1 VGEAPVA
8 QAISPKSFN
17 PQLVLRIGLVE
28 PTANPEQLLELIELH
43 LETLTLHEEVGRVR
57 VRAAAVGRLSERQG
71 ELFTDRWPRNPH
83 QLAVLINRLSSRLGH
98 ESVVRAELG
107 KSPVPERAVRWK
119 AITARGKREG
129 GGRKVEARQSAPPF
143 HLPPSVRPLLLHPR
157 PQAIEVVSV
166 APDGPPQFV
175 WLENR
180 REQIVHHVGPERI
193 ETLWWRGP
201 AVRRDY
207 YRIATE
213 SGEHLWIFRRL
224 TDARWFVHGMF
235 A

>member
-1 VGEAPVA
+1 
-8 QAISPKSFN
+8 
-17 PQLVLRIGLVE
+17 VE

-43 LETLTLHEEVGRVR
+43 LETLALHEEVDRVH

-83 QLAVLINRLSSRLGH
+83 QLAVLINRLSSRLGY

-107 KSPVPERAVRWK
+107 KSPVPERAVRYKEWE
-119 AITARGKREG
+119 RGRRGEGEKRTHH
-129 GGRKVEARQSAPPF
+129 P
-143 HLPPSVRPLLLHPR
+143 LPLSHSPCLPLLLHPR

-213 SGEHLWIFRRL
+213 SGVHLWIFRQL
-224 TDARWFVHGMF
+224 TNARWFIHGVF